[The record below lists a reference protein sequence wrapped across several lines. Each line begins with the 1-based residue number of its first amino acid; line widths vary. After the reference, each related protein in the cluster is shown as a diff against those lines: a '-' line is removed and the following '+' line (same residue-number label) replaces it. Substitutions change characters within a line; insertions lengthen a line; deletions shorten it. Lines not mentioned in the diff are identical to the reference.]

1 MQFYGSHYTVHII
14 FDSTQSYKAWQNDS
28 CYDMSMWLTLG
39 GVNYLPMN
47 KSAIKYSPMN
57 KSSSSIVE
65 SYSYD
70 IKRQRALKTCTS
82 NDNH

>member
-1 MQFYGSHYTVHII
+1 MVHN
-14 FDSTQSYKAWQNDS
+14 THVRL
-28 CYDMSMWLTLG
+28 SMWLTLG
-39 GVNYLPMN
+39 GVNYSPMN

-70 IKRQRALKTCTS
+70 IKRQRALKI
-82 NDNH
+82 